1 MDTTQLNDRLR
12 DIFRAM
18 PKAVAG
24 GSTGWVNL
32 ANFGKELI
40 SNDIDF
46 HVMGFAKLREFVE
59 SLDLFEIYKDITNA
73 LPVYY
78 IRLKDDGGREMPF
91 NMRGRKLNPVTMLT
105 GWAFLG
111 HYPSMIET
119 LKNLALEEEWS
130 FGEDGGE
137 PYPIL
142 SNYIKYTFYKL
153 QREGNKVF
161 VTEDGEYAVFNT
173 GLVDRRYLPIYALFR
188 KNRRED
194 IRQKWYLVN
203 YCIEG
208 EERAGKTLV
217 SQFSKLPAPAR
228 YFDSVAD
235 MVYDTR
241 AGKPVLDIEH
251 IIVERVDRLPD
262 GFIRRNAPAG
272 FEVRSTA
279 GMDAD
284 ERAVYYD
291 ALRDAIRD
299 DMECYRNMAARLEE
313 ALVLSLRRIKWNYR
327 TAVPVYYP
335 AKDRMCLLI
344 PLCLLKDSVV
354 DAALVVSRTQ
364 SGRYQGETVYSLDWA
379 YKCARLVYHVDSD
392 WLKVGRPSDGDA
404 DDADDDDVS
413 PESSDPQDDG
423 FDVDDI
429 DIDNILPEENF

>member
-59 SLDLFEIYKDITNA
+59 SRDLFEIYKDITNA

-119 LKNLALEEEWS
+119 LTNLALEEEWS

-161 VTEDGEYAVFNT
+161 VSDDEEYAVFNT
-173 GLVDRRYLPIYALFR
+173 GLVDWRYLPIYALFR

-194 IRQKWYLVN
+194 IRQKWYLVD

-208 EERAGKTLV
+208 EGRAGKTLV
-217 SQFSKLPAPAR
+217 SKFAKLPGAAH
-228 YFDSVAD
+228 YFNSVND
-235 MVYDTR
+235 MVYDIR

-251 IIVERVDRLPD
+251 IIVERINRFPQE
-262 GFIRRNAPAG
+262 FIQKNAPAD
-272 FEVRSTA
+272 FDVQDTA
-279 GMDAD
+279 SMTQD
-284 ERAVYYD
+284 EREEYFER
-291 ALRDAIRD
+291 LRDAIRD
-299 DMECYRNMAARLEE
+299 DMECYRNMAGRLED
-313 ALVLSLRRIKWNYR
+313 ALSMSLRRIKWNYT
-327 TAVPVYYP
+327 TAVPVYY
-335 AKDRMCLLI
+335 ATTDRLCLLL
-344 PLCLLKDSVV
+344 PLCLVRDSVV

-364 SGRYQGETVYSLDWA
+364 SGRYQGETIYTLDWA
-379 YKCARLVYHVDSD
+379 YKCARIIYHIDSD
-392 WLKVGRPSDGDA
+392 WLRLRKPGAGSNDTAQTNEGSEEAEDA
-404 DDADDDDVS
+404 PAY
-413 PESSDPQDDG
+413 
-423 FDVDDI
+423 
-429 DIDNILPEENF
+429 L